1 MDDELNTLEP
11 GNSGH
16 HGKHIRDEFER
27 LDSEPEDPHP
37 SGLDPVK
44 RNVKPR
50 EAHDLALRENITIA
64 EAYSRLSGADEE

>member
-1 MDDELNTLEP
+1 MDDKLSSLESD
-11 GNSGH
+11 NSGH
-16 HGKHIRDEFER
+16 NGKHIHNEFER
-27 LDSEPEDPHP
+27 LDSEPEDTNT
-37 SGLDPVK
+37 SGFDTVR

>member
-1 MDDELNTLEP
+1 MDDKLSSLESD
-11 GNSGH
+11 NSGH
-16 HGKHIRDEFER
+16 HDEHLHNEFER
-27 LDSEPEDPHP
+27 IDSESEYTNP